1 MIDESAA
8 PDRMSATS
16 SPTSRETAT
25 SEQNSAPVQD
35 GMSSYTRDNDD
46 LFNRVQTCARELVQL
61 LHRMPVSSRKKQAAI
76 RLLVKVIRVV
86 TPNGHRPVA
95 AGSAADALKTVHGNG
110 TLSEQ
115 SSNSDAGSK
124 TRRENSTDGASDSH
138 SDATEPVGNRPDFS
152 RRRVVGL

>member
-16 SPTSRETAT
+16 SPTSRDTAT

-35 GMSSYTRDNDD
+35 GMSSCTRDNDD

-61 LHRMPVSSRKKQAAI
+61 LHRMPVSSRKKQTAI
-76 RLLVKVIRVV
+76 RLLVKVIRLV
-86 TPNGHRPVA
+86 TPNEHRPVA
-95 AGSAADALKTVHGNG
+95 AGSAADALKTAHGNG

-115 SSNSDAGSK
+115 SSNSDTGSE

-138 SDATEPVGNRPDFS
+138 SDATEPVTNRPDFS